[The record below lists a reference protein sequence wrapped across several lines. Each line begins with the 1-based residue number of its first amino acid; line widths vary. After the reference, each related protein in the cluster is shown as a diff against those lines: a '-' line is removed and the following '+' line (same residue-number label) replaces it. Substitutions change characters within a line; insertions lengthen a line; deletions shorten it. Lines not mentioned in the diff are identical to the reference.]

1 MVTAS
6 NGVAAAT
13 VYKAFGTKA
22 AIARELNNLIDEEG
36 AVAGFAR
43 KIAAET
49 DPAELIRLTVAQNRS
64 LHEHCGDIIAAVRSG
79 AAVDATL
86 AGVYAEGTGRHDD
99 RMRWVISK
107 LQAGGALRPSLAV
120 AQAIGLLSALCS
132 TEAFAD
138 LTTRHGWT
146 LDQCET
152 WTTSALSQ
160 LLLATAPE
168 AGTLG
173 PS

>member
-1 MVTAS
+1 MT
-6 NGVAAAT
+6 GR
-13 VYKAFGTKA
+13 
-22 AIARELNNLIDEEG
+22 I
-36 AVAGFAR
+36 
-43 KIAAET
+43 
-49 DPAELIRLTVAQNRS
+49 
-64 LHEHCGDIIAAVRSG
+64 RSG

-99 RMRWVISK
+99 GMRWVISK

-168 AGTLG
+168 AGTPG

>member
-1 MVTAS
+1 LGLHHGALCP
-6 NGVAAAT
+6 AA
-13 VYKAFGTKA
+13 
-22 AIARELNNLIDEEG
+22 NLIDEEA

-49 DPAELIRLTVAQNRS
+49 DPAELIRLTVPQNRS
-64 LHEHCGDIIAAVRSG
+64 LHEHGGDIIAAVRSG

-86 AGVYAEGTGRHDD
+86 AGVYAEGTRRHDD

-132 TEAFAD
+132 NEALAD
-138 LTTRHGWT
+138 LTTRHGWA
-146 LDQCET
+146 LDQCERPGPPARCP
-152 WTTSALSQ
+152 SYCSPQ
-160 LLLATAPE
+160 PQRPVRPAPVSSRVDR
-168 AGTLG
+168 
-173 PS
+173 PPNP